1 MIVDPIVVDCR
12 IRASGAAVELVV
24 PEDLHYF
31 RGHFP
36 GMPIV
41 PGVVQIKW
49 AISLARLYLRAGP
62 AFRGMEALK
71 FQQVMRPGAR
81 VTLDLEYADAAGKL
95 RFSFGSE
102 PARYSSGRLILRA
115 VP

>member
-1 MIVDPIVVDCR
+1 MIVDPIVIDCR
-12 IRASGAAVELVV
+12 MRPSGAAVDLVV
-24 PEDLHYF
+24 PEDLHYL

-49 AISLARLYLRAGP
+49 AIALARLHLHAGP

-71 FQQVMRPGAR
+71 FQQVMHSGAR

-95 RFSFGSE
+95 YFSFSSE
-102 PARYSSGRLILRA
+102 STRYSSGRLLLRA